1 MGPTGLAARF
11 VRSDLGRGF
20 VAFRYPAY
28 RWIYGSFVIQ
38 QIGFWMSHVTLQGLV
53 EERSDGDTLAITAL
67 FAALFAPALF
77 VGPFGGVLA
86 DRVERKLVVTSSY
99 YASGAS
105 AAGLALLAWISS
117 APPLWAI
124 YTLAFVLGTTFSLL
138 GPSAGALVVNS
149 VSSDAVQSAISLQAA
164 VQNLTR
170 VVGPI
175 MAVEVIGSG
184 RFHIGFS
191 GFAVA
196 SALAGL
202 MITRVAVD
210 AHDVEMDGLGVLARI
225 RDGFRHARE
234 RRPAL
239 LAVSTTAVTSIF
251 GVAHTALVPSFT
263 REVLELEAGQF
274 AKIVAA
280 TGVGAI
286 VGALTVGYSKV
297 EPSLRRAAISLLVYG
312 VCLVGFTSAEQLN
325 TAMAWQLGVGFCY
338 FTTMTTLQT
347 LLQQLVSDSARGRV
361 MSLFVISWGGV
372 VWIGTLIL
380 GSMADSDGLNLGVR
394 PTLLATSGVLISY
407 GLVVTWISKGMPTGS
422 NYPD

>member
-1 MGPTGLAARF
+1 
-11 VRSDLGRGF
+11 
-20 VAFRYPAY
+20 
-28 RWIYGSFVIQ
+28 
-38 QIGFWMSHVTLQGLV
+38 VTLQGLI
-53 EERSDGDTLAITAL
+53 EERSNGDTLAITAL
-67 FAALFAPALF
+67 FTALFAPALL

-86 DRVERKLVVTSSY
+86 DRVERKLVVTVSY
-99 YASGAS
+99 FASAAS
-105 AAGLALLAWISS
+105 AAGLALLTGLNG

-124 YTLAFVLGTTFSLL
+124 YTLALTLGTTLLLL

-149 VSSDAVQSAISLQAA
+149 VSSEAVQSAISLQAA

-175 MAVEVIGSG
+175 MAVQVIGSG

-191 GFAVA
+191 GFAAA

-210 AHDVEMDGLGVLARI
+210 AHDVESDGLGVFSRI

-234 RRPAL
+234 RKPAL
-239 LAVSTTAVTSIF
+239 LVIATTGVASVF

-263 REVLELEAGQF
+263 SEILERDAGQF

-280 TGVGAI
+280 TGLGAI

-297 EPSLRRAAISLLVYG
+297 EPSLQRASMSLLLYG
-312 VCLVGFTSAEQLN
+312 VCLVGFTASEQLE

-338 FTTMTTLQT
+338 FATMTTLQT
-347 LLQQLVSDSARGRV
+347 LLQQVVSDSARGRV
-361 MSLFVISWGGV
+361 MSLFAISWGGV

-380 GSMADSDGLNLGVR
+380 GVMADSDGLNLGVR
-394 PTLLATSGVLISY
+394 PTLLVTSAVLISY
-407 GLVVTWISKGMPTGS
+407 GLVLSLAARGMPTGS
-422 NYPD
+422 DYPD

>member
-1 MGPTGLAARF
+1 M
-11 VRSDLGRGF
+11 
-20 VAFRYPAY
+20 
-28 RWIYGSFVIQ
+28 IQ
-38 QIGFWMSHVTLQGLV
+38 QIGFWMSHVTLQGLI

-105 AAGLALLAWISS
+105 AAGLALLAGISS

-325 TAMAWQLGVGFCY
+325 TAMAWQLGVGFLLFHHHDHTADTVAAARVRLGAGPGHVAVRDLLGRSRLDRHAHPRDHGRLRRPELRSETDPADRFGGDHQLRACRHLG
-338 FTTMTTLQT
+338 LQGDADR
-347 LLQQLVSDSARGRV
+347 LALPGIVRLPLPRGR
-361 MSLFVISWGGV
+361 
-372 VWIGTLIL
+372 
-380 GSMADSDGLNLGVR
+380 A
-394 PTLLATSGVLISY
+394 
-407 GLVVTWISKGMPTGS
+407 
-422 NYPD
+422 